1 MIAKVHG
8 TIKTDLGALR
18 MDHAHDSRQLNRWK
32 AARRLTLGTI
42 LLAGSMA
49 ISAAAVQQLAVNEAQ
64 TQRRAC
70 TLEVYSGIG
79 VTIVSRAGQV
89 YIAEVNPSGPAH
101 GKLSAGAVLVSADAH
116 RPQDLAGW
124 KGALTGQ
131 PGTVVL
137 VEVAYPESGHQTV
150 AIERAVIRARRP

>member
-1 MIAKVHG
+1 
-8 TIKTDLGALR
+8 
-18 MDHAHDSRQLNRWK
+18 MDHAHDSRQLNRWR
-32 AARRLTLGTI
+32 AARRLTLGSI

-49 ISAAAVQQLAVNEAQ
+49 ISAAAVQRLAANEAHA
-64 TQRRAC
+64 QRRAC

-79 VTIVSRAGQV
+79 VTIVSHAGQV
-89 YIAEVNPSGPAH
+89 YIDDVNPSGPAH
-101 GKLSAGAVLVSADAH
+101 GKLSPGAVLISADAY
-116 RPQDLAGW
+116 RPRDLAGW

-137 VEVAYPESGHQTV
+137 VEVAHHEFGHQTV